1 MKYIKK
7 GESPQSLEEYKKT
20 EGASYEDLNKNHT
33 WIKREIKNSLITE
46 QGGICCYC
54 GTRIEQTDSVIEHFK
69 PKARDLFPELQ
80 LEYSNLLASCFGGQI
95 DKRTNRRFPLCCDAS
110 KKYRVIEVSPTDP
123 DCESCFKYDDEGNI
137 YGTTPEARHAIQIL
151 NLNNEVQKNRRRAA
165 IQVYSNL
172 PKETDWQDEIRFLSA
187 RDRNGLYQP
196 YCFAAI
202 YYIKNFLMPIAT

>member
-7 GESPQSLEEYKKT
+7 GESPRSLEEYKIT
-20 EGASYEDLNKNHT
+20 DGASFQDLDDNHT
-33 WIKREIKNSLITE
+33 SIKREIKNSLIDE

-54 GTRIEQTDSVIEHFK
+54 GTRIDRMDSVIEHFK
-69 PKARDLFPELQ
+69 PKAKNLFPELQ

-95 DKRTNRRFPLCCDAS
+95 DRRTNRRFPLCCDAN
-110 KKYRVIEVSPTDP
+110 KENRVIEVSPTDP

-172 PKETDWQDEIRFLSA
+172 PEETDWQDEIRFLSA